1 MLLCSVAYEIVWEKF
16 LPTSSH
22 TLNYRLRSDEL
33 SNCRFFDGLINC
45 FISDNHWSAAAKH
58 RSVRFIRQL
67 PVSLH
72 LFEGRNAF
80 LAQHVSSF
88 LIIFPLRLLSLFI
101 FLFRIF
107 PLEMRQSNH
116 IAIRRKEWEENP
128 FIIASSFYENTIT
141 EIHQRFIREL
151 IDVIRLKTGVN
162 LHNAALC
169 RYLLALACSDT
180 IIILTSYFLFFLENM
195 RKRSKMATYW
205 FAVLMPG
212 MFPLGLTAQTLSGM
226 AIHALMAL
234 MAFDMLFVTR
244 TKLIIEKVWE
254 LRKNRNGVNPQQAF
268 FIRDRLLLPK

>member
-1 MLLCSVAYEIVWEKF
+1 
-16 LPTSSH
+16 
-22 TLNYRLRSDEL
+22 
-33 SNCRFFDGLINC
+33 
-45 FISDNHWSAAAKH
+45 
-58 RSVRFIRQL
+58 
-67 PVSLH
+67 
-72 LFEGRNAF
+72 
-80 LAQHVSSF
+80 
-88 LIIFPLRLLSLFI
+88 
-101 FLFRIF
+101 
-107 PLEMRQSNH
+107 MRG
-116 IAIRRKEWEENP
+116 NP

-254 LRKNRNGVNPQQAF
+254 LRKTEMEWIHNKHSSLETDYCCQNNEQGWTDWN
-268 FIRDRLLLPK
+268 